1 MIEIKNVSKTFATK
15 SDSIHAVEDVTL
27 NIQEGEIFGII
38 GYSGAGKS
46 TLVRLINQLEK
57 QTSGEIWIDGV
68 NIGELNK
75 KDLNKQRQSIG
86 MIFQHFNLLW
96 SRTVQKNIE
105 LPLELAGMDKEE
117 RKKKVKELIELVGL
131 SGRENFY
138 PSELS
143 GGQKQRV
150 GIARA
155 LANRPKILLCD
166 EATSAL
172 DPETTE
178 QILSLLREIN
188 QKLHL
193 TIAMIT
199 HQMEVVQKVCHRMA
213 VMEEGKIVELGL
225 VEDLFSRPKHAVTRK
240 FVQNIEA
247 DQSIE
252 DLAKS
257 LKSRYP
263 DGQLLRVSFTGN
275 NADQP
280 IIIHAA
286 RKVLFDVSIVESN
299 ISQSASGP
307 MGVTYI
313 HLSKGNKEDYEKF
326 VKTLVESNVGVE
338 VLS

>member
-1 MIEIKNVSKTFATK
+1 MIEIKNVTKTFSTK
-15 SDSIHAVEDVTL
+15 SENIHAVNEVSL
-27 NIQEGEIFGII
+27 SIQDGEIFGII

-46 TLVRLINQLEK
+46 TLIRLINQLET
-57 QTSGEIWIDGV
+57 QTTGDIFIDEV
-68 NIGELNK
+68 NIKQLSQKELRF
-75 KDLNKQRQSIG
+75 QRQSIG

-105 LPLELAGMDKEE
+105 LPLELAGVSKEE
-117 RKKKVKELIELVGL
+117 RQKQAKELIELVGL
-131 SGRENFY
+131 TGRENAY

-155 LANRPKILLCD
+155 LANHPKILLCD

-188 QKLHL
+188 QKLRL
-193 TIAMIT
+193 TIVMIT
-199 HQMEVVQKVCHRMA
+199 HQMEVVQKICHRMA
-213 VMEEGKIVELGL
+213 VMEEGRMVEIGL
-225 VEDLFSRPKHAVTRK
+225 VEELFSHPKHAVTRK

-252 DLAKS
+252 DLAES
-257 LKSRYP
+257 LKKRYP
-263 DGQLLRVSFTGN
+263 EGQLLRVSFTGN

-280 IIIHAA
+280 IIIKAA
-286 RKVLFDVSIVESN
+286 RKISFDVSIVESN

-313 HLSKGNKEDYEKF
+313 HLSNGNKEDYGCFMKMLEQ
-326 VKTLVESNVGVE
+326 SHVGVE
-338 VLS
+338 VL